1 MSSCSNIPCNTESSR
16 ACRCYE
22 MSDKTQMCAYKDFDG
37 SFKRCAKSCCR
48 GGIGCYGECTG
59 TDVPTEPEVEFV
71 YASTDENQAPEQPA
85 FFQMSPAELYFFTIS
100 IVVILILIST
110 FSLYMA

>member
-1 MSSCSNIPCNTESSR
+1 MSSCSDLPCNSGYSQ
-16 ACRCYE
+16 ACKCYE

-37 SFKRCAKSCCR
+37 SFKRCDKSCCR
-48 GGIGCYGECTG
+48 GGIGCLGECTG
-59 TDVPTEPEVEFV
+59 TSVPTEPEVEFV
-71 YASTDENQAPEQPA
+71 YASVEGPPEKNP
-85 FFQMSPAELYFFTIS
+85 FFDASPSELYYMTIA